1 MALDSFTR
9 ENADYRDAVVV
20 AAIPLVC
27 VVVGL
32 TIRYM
37 AYASGAGDPSL
48 EGYVRALC
56 RWDCSWYV
64 GIAEKGYESF
74 PIANGSNVGRWGFF
88 PLYPLIMRAISA
100 AFDYPT
106 IFIASAASIACTY
119 TACLVAW
126 PLLDRDMKSYALYC
140 AFLLCGPFSFHYTTF
155 LSEPLFIL
163 LTSCVFLAL
172 KRSDYP
178 TAGLASALL
187 SATRV
192 VGVFVVFA
200 TVIEMFRDYRRQ
212 GGAAASFPGWIMRQ
226 PLLLVA
232 ILISPAGLFAY
243 MLFLYLRVGDGFAFL
258 HVQRAFGRV
267 AGNLVRY
274 LWEGLSATPAIGLF
288 PSAPQWSALAA
299 IAGLLLC
306 LVLAFRRQYGAALF
320 CAICIILPL
329 ITNLASMVRYVT
341 GLAPLSM
348 VAMRLLSTSTL
359 LWIVTLILLLWSSY
373 PMTKAWLGGYLA
385 LV

>member
-1 MALDSFTR
+1 MALDSLPR
-9 ENADYRDAVVV
+9 SHADYRDAVIV
-20 AAIPLVC
+20 AAIPLLWA
-27 VVVGL
+27 VVGL
-32 TIRYM
+32 ALRYM
-37 AYASGAGDPSL
+37 AYASVAGEPSL

-64 GIAEKGYESF
+64 GISEKGYEPF

-88 PLYPLIMRAISA
+88 PLYPLIIRVIST

-106 IFIASAASIACTY
+106 IFIASAVSIACTY

-126 PLLDRDMKSYALYC
+126 PLLDRHMKSYALYC

-172 KRSDYP
+172 KRSDYL

-192 VGVFVVFA
+192 VGVFIVVA
-200 TVIEMFRDYRRQ
+200 TAVEMFKDYRKQ
-212 GGAAASFPGWIMRQ
+212 GGAIAWFPTWIMQQ
-226 PLLLVA
+226 PALLVA

-243 MLFLYLRVGDGFAFL
+243 MLFLYIRVGDGFAFL

-274 LWEGLSATPAIGLF
+274 LWEGLSATPAIGWF

-299 IAGLLLC
+299 IGGLLLC
-306 LVLAFRRQYGAALF
+306 VVLAFRRQQGAALF

-348 VAMRLLSTSTL
+348 LAMRLLSTSTL
-359 LWIVTLILLLWSSY
+359 LWLATLILLLWSGY